1 MSSTAVQQKVASQA
15 NGGVEFLLARI
26 GRSFLEFM
34 TYLGGL
40 SYLTYDCFLSLFKD
54 HFNWKETIN
63 QFEMVG
69 VKSLSLTSLIA
80 VFTGMV
86 LAVQFIVGLERFG
99 LQLYTGQIIG
109 IAIVRE
115 LGPVLTAVMI
125 AARVGAGITAELGSM
140 KVTEQVLAIEAMGA
154 NPIQKLVVP
163 RVLATTLSTPI
174 LTVIANMI
182 GILGG
187 MMITVLETGVSST
200 FFLDQITSTVK
211 FVDFTSGIA
220 KTFFFG
226 FFIGIIACYQGL
238 KTEGGTAG
246 VGKATTH
253 SVVYGSICVFVS
265 DFFLTKL
272 FLLFWV

>member
-1 MSSTAVQQKVASQA
+1 M
-15 NGGVEFLLARI
+15 EYF
-26 GRSFLEFM
+26 
-34 TYLGGL
+34 GGL
-40 SYLTYDCFLSLFKD
+40 SYLGYDFLISLFRD
-54 HFNWKETIN
+54 RFNWKETVA

-69 VKSLSLTSLIA
+69 VKSMSLTNLIA

-109 IAIVRE
+109 IAITRE
-115 LGPVLTAVMI
+115 LGPVLTAVMV

-174 LTVIANMI
+174 LTVIANFI
-182 GILGG
+182 GIIGG

-200 FFLDQITSTVK
+200 FFFDQITSTVK
-211 FVDFTSGIA
+211 FIDFTSGIA

-238 KTEGGTAG
+238 QTGGGTAG
-246 VGKATTH
+246 VGRATTH

-272 FLLFWV
+272 FLLF

>member
-1 MSSTAVQQKVASQA
+1 LELFFSK
-15 NGGVEFLLARI
+15 I
-26 GRSFLEFM
+26 GRGFIEFM
-34 TYLGGL
+34 EYFGGL
-40 SYLTYDCFLSLFKD
+40 SYLGYDFLISLFRD
-54 HFNWKETIN
+54 RFNWKETVA

-69 VKSLSLTSLIA
+69 VKSMSLTNLIA

-109 IAIVRE
+109 IAITRE
-115 LGPVLTAVMI
+115 LGPVLTAVMV

-174 LTVIANMI
+174 LTVIANFI
-182 GILGG
+182 GIIGG

-200 FFLDQITSTVK
+200 FFFDQITSTVK
-211 FVDFTSGIA
+211 FIDFTSGIA

-238 KTEGGTAG
+238 QTGGGTAG
-246 VGKATTH
+246 VGRATTH

-272 FLLFWV
+272 FLLF

>member
-1 MSSTAVQQKVASQA
+1 MD
-15 NGGVEFLLARI
+15 
-26 GRSFLEFM
+26 
-34 TYLGGL
+34 YLGGM
-40 SYLTYDCFLSLFKD
+40 SYLAFHFVASLFKD
-54 HFNWKETIN
+54 RFNFKETVN

-69 VKSLSLTSLIA
+69 VKSLSLTNLIA
-80 VFTGMV
+80 IFTGMV

-174 LTVIANMI
+174 LTIIANII

-187 MMITVLETGVSST
+187 MLITVLETGVSPT
-200 FFLDQITSTVK
+200 FFLDQITTTVK
-211 FVDFTSGIA
+211 FIDFTSGIA

-238 KTEGGTAG
+238 QTTGGTEG

-272 FLLFWV
+272 FLLF

>member
-1 MSSTAVQQKVASQA
+1 
-15 NGGVEFLLARI
+15 
-26 GRSFLEFM
+26 M

-40 SYLTYDCFLSLFKD
+40 SYLACDFFLSIFKD
-54 HFNWKETIN
+54 SFNWKETIN

-69 VKSLSLTSLIA
+69 VKSLSLTNLIA

-174 LTVIANMI
+174 LTVFANMI

-187 MMITVLETGVSST
+187 MMITVLETGVSTT